1 MPRPRFTNA
10 LRPKTK
16 KGRREK
22 ETAKTDDAA
31 TDAKASSVESESG
44 KKNGVSTE
52 ARVFQRYC
60 HVYKEG
66 ELEALFD
73 PLREW
78 CRVDRVYYDCGN
90 CARR

>member
-1 MPRPRFTNA
+1 M
-10 LRPKTK
+10 
-16 KGRREK
+16 
-22 ETAKTDDAA
+22 
-31 TDAKASSVESESG
+31 
-44 KKNGVSTE
+44 
-52 ARVFQRYC
+52 FQRYC

-90 CARR
+90 WCAEVTRTK